1 MEMKLISIEEASRE
15 QLNWLL
21 AKYLVADPASRP
33 IDNPATMWELMV
45 SQKVGVKWSEYVGT
59 WTHHSRRA
67 VIPTLGIRETHS
79 SASNA
84 EEAVA
89 RIVARMAFGNKTEV
103 PKDLK

>member
-21 AKYLVADPASRP
+21 AKYLVADPAARP
-33 IDNPATMWELMV
+33 IDSAATMWDLV
-45 SQKVGVKWSEYVGT
+45 TSQKVDVKWSDYIGV
-59 WTHHSRRA
+59 WTRHSRRT
-67 VIPTLGIRETHS
+67 VIPALGIRETHS

-89 RIVARMAFGNKTEV
+89 RIIARMAFGNKTEV